1 MSYKVIHYFTDLQ
14 DFNHPYKVGET
25 FPRLGLKVSNE
36 RLEEL
41 ASSKNKQGKPL
52 IEKVE
57 EVKEKNFLDEF
68 AEKLAKEKGFFV
80 EPMPLQADTNGSGAK
95 GQQTNRMF
103 SFAKKFSTRF
113 CFCNYKD
120 KISLN
125 HIHMLTDDDF
135 IGGCWSFS

>member
-14 DFNHPYKVGET
+14 DFNHPYKVGDT

-41 ASSKNKQGKPL
+41 ASDKNKQGKPL

-68 AEKLAKEKGFFV
+68 AETVAEDRNAKKIIYTKTEINRMSTADLKELAKEQGV
-80 EPMPLQADTNGSGAK
+80 DDELSGADIK
-95 GQQTNRMF
+95 K
-103 SFAKKFSTRF
+103 ALIKKFG
-113 CFCNYKD
+113 
-120 KISLN
+120 L
-125 HIHMLTDDDF
+125 
-135 IGGCWSFS
+135 

>member
-14 DFNHPYKVGET
+14 DFNHPYKVGDD

-68 AEKLAKEKGFFV
+68 AESVAEDRNAKKIIYTKTEINRMSTADLKELAKEQGLDD
-80 EPMPLQADTNGSGAK
+80 ELSGADIK
-95 GQQTNRMF
+95 K
-103 SFAKKFSTRF
+103 ALIKKFG
-113 CFCNYKD
+113 
-120 KISLN
+120 L
-125 HIHMLTDDDF
+125 
-135 IGGCWSFS
+135 

>member
-14 DFNHPYKVGET
+14 DFNHPYKVGDT

-68 AEKLAKEKGFFV
+68 AETVAEDRNAKKIIYTKTEINRMSTADLKKLAKE
-80 EPMPLQADTNGSGAK
+80 NGIDDSLSGAEI
-95 GQQTNRMF
+95 
-103 SFAKKFSTRF
+103 KKALI
-113 CFCNYKD
+113 D
-120 KISLN
+120 KFGL
-125 HIHMLTDDDF
+125 
-135 IGGCWSFS
+135 

>member
-14 DFNHPYKVGET
+14 DFNHPYKVGDT

-41 ASSKNKQGKPL
+41 ASDKNKQGKPL

-68 AEKLAKEKGFFV
+68 AENVAEDRNAKKIIYTKTEINRMSTADLKKLAKE
-80 EPMPLQADTNGSGAK
+80 NGIDDDLSGAEIK
-95 GQQTNRMF
+95 KDLI
-103 SFAKKFSTRF
+103 AKFG
-113 CFCNYKD
+113 
-120 KISLN
+120 L
-125 HIHMLTDDDF
+125 
-135 IGGCWSFS
+135 

>member
-14 DFNHPYKVGET
+14 DFNHPYKVGDT

-41 ASSKNKQGKPL
+41 ASDKNKQGKPL

-68 AEKLAKEKGFFV
+68 AETVVEDRNAKKIIYTKTEINRMSTADLKKLAKE
-80 EPMPLQADTNGSGAK
+80 NGIDDDLSGAEIK
-95 GQQTNRMF
+95 KDLI
-103 SFAKKFSTRF
+103 AKFG
-113 CFCNYKD
+113 
-120 KISLN
+120 L
-125 HIHMLTDDDF
+125 
-135 IGGCWSFS
+135 

>member
-1 MSYKVIHYFTDLQ
+1 MYKVISYFTDLQ
-14 DFNHPYKVGET
+14 DFNHPYKVGDT

-68 AEKLAKEKGFFV
+68 AESVAEDRNAKKIIYTKTEINRMPTADLKELAKEQGIDD
-80 EPMPLQADTNGSGAK
+80 ELSGADIK
-95 GQQTNRMF
+95 K
-103 SFAKKFSTRF
+103 ALIKKFG
-113 CFCNYKD
+113 
-120 KISLN
+120 L
-125 HIHMLTDDDF
+125 
-135 IGGCWSFS
+135 

>member
-68 AEKLAKEKGFFV
+68 AETVAEDRNAKKIIYTKTEINRMSTADLKELAKEQGIDD
-80 EPMPLQADTNGSGAK
+80 ELSGADIK
-95 GQQTNRMF
+95 KVLI
-103 SFAKKFSTRF
+103 KKFG
-113 CFCNYKD
+113 
-120 KISLN
+120 L
-125 HIHMLTDDDF
+125 
-135 IGGCWSFS
+135 

>member
-14 DFNHPYKVGET
+14 DFNHPYKVGDK
-25 FPRLGLKVSNE
+25 FPRLGLKVSDK

-68 AEKLAKEKGFFV
+68 AETVAEDRNAKKIIYTKTEINRMSTADLKKLAKENGFDDS
-80 EPMPLQADTNGSGAK
+80 LSGAEL
-95 GQQTNRMF
+95 
-103 SFAKKFSTRF
+103 KKALIEKY
-113 CFCNYKD
+113 N
-120 KISLN
+120 L
-125 HIHMLTDDDF
+125 
-135 IGGCWSFS
+135 